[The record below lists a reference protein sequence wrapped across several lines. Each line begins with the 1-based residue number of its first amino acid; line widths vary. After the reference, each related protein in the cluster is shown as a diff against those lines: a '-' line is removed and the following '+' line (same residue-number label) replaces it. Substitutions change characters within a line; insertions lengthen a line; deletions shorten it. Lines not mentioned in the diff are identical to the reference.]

1 MAEANVA
8 PVARP
13 AMSQLAGPILVV
25 LILAMMVLPL
35 PPFVLDLLFT
45 FNISVSLLVV
55 LMAVYVNKP
64 LDFSLFP
71 TVLLMTTLLRLSL
84 NVAPTRVVLC
94 YGNTGADAGGKRME

>member
-1 MAEANVA
+1 MAEANIQEA
-8 PVARP
+8 PTRP
-13 AMSQLAGPILVV
+13 AMSQLAGPILIV

-35 PPFVLDLLFT
+35 PPIVLDLLFT

-84 NVAPTRVVLC
+84 NVASTRVVLL
-94 YGNTGADAGGKRME
+94 YGHTGADAKAAAA